1 MYTRSHPQN
10 HIISELMQEGRH
22 GVSSQKKT
30 GSCFRTF
37 HEKITRG
44 QWAPAAVLGLN
55 AFFFLVAGCS
65 QQPAQDVLNQINARF
80 EQLEQKLVQLEE
92 QNTRLNESIS
102 NGQSGL
108 ITMEEKIA
116 TLTQQVEKMASRPSS
131 SAVKKPAQPSGVASQ
146 GKKQYHTV
154 GRGETLYSIA
164 KKYGLSVDEV
174 RRLNNL
180 NQNQPIQA
188 GQKLVIVPGSQ
199 E

>member
-1 MYTRSHPQN
+1 MYTHSYHQN
-10 HIISELMQEGRH
+10 HIISELTLEGRH
-22 GVSSQKKT
+22 GLSSQMET

-37 HEKITRG
+37 PEKTTRG
-44 QWAPAAVLGLN
+44 QWAPAAVLVLS
-55 AFFFLVAGCS
+55 AFFFLVAGCN

-116 TLTQQVEKMASRPSS
+116 TLTQQVEKMASRPSP
-131 SAVKKPAQPSGVASQ
+131 SAVKKSSLPSGVASQ

-180 NQNQPIQA
+180 NQSQPIQA
-188 GQKLVIVPGSQ
+188 GQKLVIASGSQ